1 MHSFFVLHIKN
12 RIQKLII
19 WDNAVAS
26 AAPEVPSPRPKIKM
40 GSRKI
45 FKIPPVVIPI
55 MENNAFPWKRSR
67 LFMIK
72 EHTIKGAAMKM

>member
-1 MHSFFVLHIKN
+1 MFVLHIKN

-40 GSRKI
+40 GSRII
-45 FKIPPVVIPI
+45 FRIPPVVIPT
-55 MENNAFPWKRSR
+55 MANRAFP
-67 LFMIK
+67 
-72 EHTIKGAAMKM
+72 